1 MKRGDLMSFF
11 FFFSFSFLTSPHL
24 TFLSLSLPLSFPYP
38 TTPTTPHRWWWRA
51 FLNGGGVAAYIF
63 LYSGF
68 YFFTRLEITTFVPTL
83 LYFGYMS
90 CVSLSVFCLTGSVGL
105 WACLKFVRS
114 IYAAVKI
121 D

>member
-1 MKRGDLMSFF
+1 MLPCLLIRLGDENF
-11 FFFSFSFLTSPHL
+11 THHA
-24 TFLSLSLPLSFPYP
+24 PLATIWRATASA
-38 TTPTTPHRWWWRA
+38 RA
-51 FLNGGGVAAYIF
+51 FLNGGGVAVYIF